1 MVMTI
6 ATNCS
11 NTRSCISFWE
21 RFGDPPRIMLRRTS
35 SSPRATA
42 PPAMGR
48 MIVLRNEAIA
58 VHNTAQDRPPSPASG
73 PAKVPRSGFLSNNIR
88 RLAWHPP
95 SAFSAPARC
104 NVRQRRYFY
113 LVVMDAFYAFL
124 ADDGWAIASHIA
136 LSTLM
141 ALFPFL
147 IVLASLAGFFGSKEL
162 ADQAVG
168 LLLQIWPKQVADSLS
183 GEIHDVLTTSRGDIL
198 TIGAML
204 AVYFASNG
212 VEALRVALNR
222 AYSVVEPR
230 RWYWL
235 RLESIGY
242 TLVAAITALAMA
254 FLIVLGP
261 LIIEAARRNIP
272 LIVETTEKLLS
283 VSRYGV
289 TITALII
296 ALSILHAWLPAGRR
310 GFLQILPGIVFTFVA
325 SLVSGLV
332 FGQYL
337 ARFANNYVTMYAG
350 LASVII
356 ALVFLYFIAAIFV
369 YGGELNAA
377 IIKSRLPHG
386 VSLQA
391 AQSLKPLDS
400 QA

>member
-1 MVMTI
+1 
-6 ATNCS
+6 
-11 NTRSCISFWE
+11 
-21 RFGDPPRIMLRRTS
+21 
-35 SSPRATA
+35 
-42 PPAMGR
+42 
-48 MIVLRNEAIA
+48 
-58 VHNTAQDRPPSPASG
+58 
-73 PAKVPRSGFLSNNIR
+73 
-88 RLAWHPP
+88 
-95 SAFSAPARC
+95 
-104 NVRQRRYFY
+104 
-113 LVVMDAFYAFL
+113 MDAFYEFL

-147 IVLASLAGFFGSKEL
+147 IVLTSLAGFAGSKDL
-162 ADQAVG
+162 ADQAIG
-168 LLLQIWPKQVADSLS
+168 LLLQVWPQQVADTLS
-183 GEIHDVLTTSRGDIL
+183 GEIHDVLTTTRGDIL
-198 TIGAML
+198 TIGAAL

-222 AYSVVEPR
+222 AYSVVELR
-230 RWYWL
+230 SWYWL

-242 TLVAAITALAMA
+242 TLVAAFASLAMA

-261 LIIEAARRNIP
+261 LMLESARRHIPFFVETNEYLLNIARYSITISA
-272 LIVETTEKLLS
+272 LIV
-283 VSRYGV
+283 
-289 TITALII
+289 ALF
-296 ALSILHAWLPAGRR
+296 ILHAWLPAGRR
-310 GFLQILPGIVFTFVA
+310 GFLQILPGIIFTMVA
-325 SLVSGLV
+325 SLVSSIL

-391 AQSLKPLDS
+391 AQSLAHVD
-400 QA
+400 

>member
-1 MVMTI
+1 
-6 ATNCS
+6 
-11 NTRSCISFWE
+11 
-21 RFGDPPRIMLRRTS
+21 
-35 SSPRATA
+35 
-42 PPAMGR
+42 
-48 MIVLRNEAIA
+48 
-58 VHNTAQDRPPSPASG
+58 
-73 PAKVPRSGFLSNNIR
+73 
-88 RLAWHPP
+88 
-95 SAFSAPARC
+95 
-104 NVRQRRYFY
+104 
-113 LVVMDAFYAFL
+113 MDAFYEFL

-147 IVLASLAGFFGSKEL
+147 IVLTSLAGFFGSKEL

-198 TIGAML
+198 TIGAVL

-222 AYSVVEPR
+222 AYSVIEPR

-261 LIIEAARRNIP
+261 LIIEAARRHIP
-272 LIVETTEKLLS
+272 LIVESNEQLLDF
-283 VSRYGV
+283 VRYSI
-289 TITALII
+289 TIMALVV
-296 ALSILHAWLPAGRR
+296 ALLILHAWLPAGRR
-310 GFLQILPGIVFTFVA
+310 GFLQILPGIIFTVVA
-325 SLVSGLV
+325 SLVSGIV

-391 AQSLKPLDS
+391 AQSLAPLDS
-400 QA
+400 RA

>member
-1 MVMTI
+1 M
-6 ATNCS
+6 
-11 NTRSCISFWE
+11 R
-21 RFGDPPRIMLRRTS
+21 
-35 SSPRATA
+35 
-42 PPAMGR
+42 
-48 MIVLRNEAIA
+48 
-58 VHNTAQDRPPSPASG
+58 Q
-73 PAKVPRSGFLSNNIR
+73 
-88 RLAWHPP
+88 
-95 SAFSAPARC
+95 
-104 NVRQRRYFY
+104 VRYVY
-113 LVVMDAFYAFL
+113 HVVMDAFYTFL

-147 IVLASLAGFFGSKEL
+147 IVLTSLAGFFGSKQL

-168 LLLQIWPKQVADSLS
+168 LLLEVWPQQVANSLS
-183 GEIHDVLTTSRGDIL
+183 GEIHDVLTTTRGDIL
-198 TIGAML
+198 TIGAVL

-222 AYSVVEPR
+222 AYSVIELR

-242 TLVAAITALAMA
+242 TLVAAFTALAMA

-261 LIIEAARRNIP
+261 LILEAARRHIP
-272 LIVETTEKLLS
+272 FFVETNEHFLNVTRYTITISALIV
-283 VSRYGV
+283 
-289 TITALII
+289 ALI
-296 ALSILHAWLPAGRR
+296 ILHAWLPAGRR
-310 GFLQILPGIVFTFVA
+310 RFLQILPGIIFTMVA
-325 SLVSGLV
+325 SLLSGIV

-369 YGGELNAA
+369 FGGELNAA

-391 AQSLKPLDS
+391 AQSLAHAD
-400 QA
+400 

>member
-1 MVMTI
+1 
-6 ATNCS
+6 
-11 NTRSCISFWE
+11 
-21 RFGDPPRIMLRRTS
+21 
-35 SSPRATA
+35 
-42 PPAMGR
+42 
-48 MIVLRNEAIA
+48 
-58 VHNTAQDRPPSPASG
+58 
-73 PAKVPRSGFLSNNIR
+73 
-88 RLAWHPP
+88 
-95 SAFSAPARC
+95 
-104 NVRQRRYFY
+104 
-113 LVVMDAFYAFL
+113 MDAFYTFL

-147 IVLASLAGFFGSKEL
+147 IVLTSLAGFFGSKEL

-168 LLLQIWPKQVADSLS
+168 LLLQVWPKQVADSLG

-198 TIGAML
+198 TVGAVL

-212 VEALRVALNR
+212 VEALRVALNG
-222 AYSVVEPR
+222 AYSVIEPR

-242 TLVAAITALAMA
+242 TLIAAVTALAMA

-261 LIIEAARRNIP
+261 LFIEAARRHIP
-272 LIVETTEKLLS
+272 LIVESNEQLLDI
-283 VSRYGV
+283 VRYGI
-289 TITALII
+289 TIAALVV
-296 ALSILHAWLPAGRR
+296 ALLVLHAWLPAGRR
-310 GFLQILPGIVFTFVA
+310 GFLQILPGIVFTLVA
-325 SLVSGLV
+325 SLVSGIV

-369 YGGELNAA
+369 YGGELNAS
-377 IIKSRLPHG
+377 IIKSRLPLG
-386 VSLQA
+386 MSLQA
-391 AQSLKPLDS
+391 AQSLAPLDS

>member
-1 MVMTI
+1 
-6 ATNCS
+6 
-11 NTRSCISFWE
+11 
-21 RFGDPPRIMLRRTS
+21 
-35 SSPRATA
+35 
-42 PPAMGR
+42 
-48 MIVLRNEAIA
+48 
-58 VHNTAQDRPPSPASG
+58 
-73 PAKVPRSGFLSNNIR
+73 
-88 RLAWHPP
+88 
-95 SAFSAPARC
+95 
-104 NVRQRRYFY
+104 VRQISYVY
-113 LVVMDAFYAFL
+113 HIVMDAFYEFL

-147 IVLASLAGFFGSKEL
+147 IVLTSLAAFFGSKEL
-162 ADQAVG
+162 ADQAAG
-168 LLLQIWPKQVADSLS
+168 LMLQVWPKQVADSIS
-183 GEIHDVLTTSRGDIL
+183 GEVHDVLTTTRGDIL
-198 TIGAML
+198 TVGAVL

-212 VEALRVALNR
+212 VEALRIALNR
-222 AYSVVEPR
+222 AYTVAETR

-235 RLESIGY
+235 RLESIAY
-242 TLVAAITALAMA
+242 TLVAAFTALAMA

-261 LIIEAARRNIP
+261 LIIEAARRHIP
-272 LIVETTEKLLS
+272 FFVESNERILNLA
-283 VSRYGV
+283 RYGI
-289 TITALII
+289 TISALTI
-296 ALSILHAWLPAGRR
+296 ALFILHAWLPCGRR
-310 GFLQILPGIVFTFVA
+310 SFLQILPGIIFTIVA
-325 SLVSGLV
+325 SLISGVV

-391 AQSLKPLDS
+391 AQSLKPAET

>member
-1 MVMTI
+1 M
-6 ATNCS
+6 
-11 NTRSCISFWE
+11 
-21 RFGDPPRIMLRRTS
+21 RRTF
-35 SSPRATA
+35 
-42 PPAMGR
+42 
-48 MIVLRNEAIA
+48 AIA
-58 VHNTAQDRPPSPASG
+58 
-73 PAKVPRSGFLSNNIR
+73 
-88 RLAWHPP
+88 
-95 SAFSAPARC
+95 
-104 NVRQRRYFY
+104 
-113 LVVMDAFYAFL
+113 MDAYWHFL

-147 IVLASLAGFFGSKEL
+147 IVLTSLAGFFGSKEL

-168 LLLQIWPKQVADSLS
+168 LMLQVWPKQVADTLA
-183 GEIHDVLTTSRGDIL
+183 GEIHDVLTTTRGDIL
-198 TIGAML
+198 TIGAVL

-212 VEALRVALNR
+212 VEALRIALNR
-222 AYSVVEPR
+222 AYSVIETR

-235 RLESIGY
+235 RLESIAY
-242 TLVAAITALAMA
+242 TLVAAVTALAMA

-261 LIIEAARRNIP
+261 LIVEAARRHIP
-272 LIVETTEKLLS
+272 LIVESNEQLLNI
-283 VSRYGV
+283 VRYAV
-289 TITALII
+289 TITALIV
-296 ALSILHAWLPAGRR
+296 ALFILHAWVPAGRR
-310 GFLQILPGIVFTFVA
+310 GFLQILPGIVFTMVA
-325 SLVSGLV
+325 SLVSGNV

-391 AQSLKPLDS
+391 AQSLKPS
-400 QA
+400 ETRA

>member
-1 MVMTI
+1 
-6 ATNCS
+6 
-11 NTRSCISFWE
+11 
-21 RFGDPPRIMLRRTS
+21 
-35 SSPRATA
+35 
-42 PPAMGR
+42 
-48 MIVLRNEAIA
+48 
-58 VHNTAQDRPPSPASG
+58 
-73 PAKVPRSGFLSNNIR
+73 
-88 RLAWHPP
+88 
-95 SAFSAPARC
+95 
-104 NVRQRRYFY
+104 
-113 LVVMDAFYAFL
+113 MDAFYTFL

-147 IVLASLAGFFGSKEL
+147 IVLTSLAGFFGSKEL
-162 ADQAVG
+162 ADQAAG
-168 LLLQIWPKQVADSLS
+168 IMLEILPKQVSDSLS
-183 GEIHDVLTTSRGDIL
+183 GEIHDVLTTTRGDAL

-212 VEALRVALNR
+212 VEALRIALNR
-222 AYSVVEPR
+222 AYAVVEPR

-242 TLVAAITALAMA
+242 TLIAAFTALALA

-261 LIIEAARRNIP
+261 LFLEAARRHIP
-272 LIVETTEKLLS
+272 LIVESNEKLLN
-283 VSRYGV
+283 VARYS
-289 TITALII
+289 IAIMALIV
-296 ALSILHAWLPAGRR
+296 ALLVLHAWLPAGRR
-310 GFLQILPGIVFTFVA
+310 GFLQILPGIVFTLMA
-325 SLVSGLV
+325 SLLSGVV

-356 ALVFLYFIAAIFV
+356 ALVFLYFVAAIFV

>member
-1 MVMTI
+1 M
-6 ATNCS
+6 
-11 NTRSCISFWE
+11 RQ
-21 RFGDPPRIMLRRTS
+21 LRY
-35 SSPRATA
+35 
-42 PPAMGR
+42 
-48 MIVLRNEAIA
+48 VY
-58 VHNTAQDRPPSPASG
+58 H
-73 PAKVPRSGFLSNNIR
+73 
-88 RLAWHPP
+88 
-95 SAFSAPARC
+95 
-104 NVRQRRYFY
+104 
-113 LVVMDAFYAFL
+113 VVIDAFYTFL

-147 IVLASLAGFFGSKEL
+147 IVLTSLAGFFGSKEL

-168 LLLQIWPKQVADSLS
+168 LMLQVWPKQVADSLS

-198 TIGAML
+198 TIGAVL

-222 AYSVVEPR
+222 AYSVIEPR

-242 TLVAAITALAMA
+242 TLIAAVTALAMA

-261 LIIEAARRNIP
+261 LMLEAARRHIP
-272 LIVETTEKLLS
+272 LIVETNEQFLN
-283 VSRYGV
+283 VVRYST
-289 TITALII
+289 TITALIV
-296 ALSILHAWLPAGRR
+296 ALLILHAWLPAGRR
-310 GFLQILPGIVFTFVA
+310 GFLQILPGIVFTLAA
-325 SLVSGLV
+325 SLLSGNV

-391 AQSLKPLDS
+391 AQSLAPADS